1 MFRTPIYTY
10 LTSIKNLTLK
20 NSPLGLIAVCTIA
33 LSGCLE
39 DASSASSNDVAQLM
53 SDLNVAVLSENEIAL
68 ESIITKANRLPQT
81 DSSAKAKK
89 LILSTARAKLGKI
102 QYQSVSAETSQ
113 VIAKFQQAVRIANQ
127 ASLLR
132 SAANSMSN
140 TAEQGS
146 ENAVAAFQA
155 SMEQVKKSLNTQL
168 DQARGEIARLSL
180 ESKEATAT
188 AEALFNEANELLAEA
203 DGLDDVNGLKP
214 FKQGMR
220 VMRKSDRANLAANSS
235 EVESDIIAA
244 PQVNDASAQL
254 EAIASQL
261 NGIRHSMEL
270 LGSFKQASREGA
282 GQLRSFAD
290 TLDNECAAILTNATS
305 SASALQNRWTTAT
318 DYVSQSLS
326 ARGGRSTGS
335 KQSKA
340 AAASWN
346 LQTSWSLGQMQES
359 QVQFLAEECTSLT
372 NVIQAGIVTGTSK
385 WETLLASCQ
394 SQLDG
399 LTTAAITSYENAKSA
414 ARELGRDGEGS
425 SFQLDVRIAKLSGI
439 EAPEKTQVSNPS
451 TATGMGEGATSKSKE
466 SNGFS
471 TPQDLVAFMNDA
483 ASSTAI
489 DLTRIYETKT
499 TEHENMLGKL
509 QTLVNSGLKL
519 KNSIDS
525 TFGAGTSDSI
535 ALLSQG
541 IIPDTIDE
549 SEITMEGDTK
559 ATILLGAISVTLV
572 KTDRG
577 WLVDFESQ
585 VQAEGFD
592 QQKFAQIDKLSG
604 AFKKVQAQI
613 ESGEI
618 ADKNQIE
625 FAIMTS
631 MM

>member
-68 ESIITKANRLPQT
+68 QSIITKANRLPQT

-235 EVESDIIAA
+235 EV
-244 PQVNDASAQL
+244 
-254 EAIASQL
+254 
-261 NGIRHSMEL
+261 
-270 LGSFKQASREGA
+270 
-282 GQLRSFAD
+282 
-290 TLDNECAAILTNATS
+290 
-305 SASALQNRWTTAT
+305 
-318 DYVSQSLS
+318 
-326 ARGGRSTGS
+326 
-335 KQSKA
+335 
-340 AAASWN
+340 
-346 LQTSWSLGQMQES
+346 
-359 QVQFLAEECTSLT
+359 
-372 NVIQAGIVTGTSK
+372 
-385 WETLLASCQ
+385 
-394 SQLDG
+394 
-399 LTTAAITSYENAKSA
+399 
-414 ARELGRDGEGS
+414 
-425 SFQLDVRIAKLSGI
+425 
-439 EAPEKTQVSNPS
+439 
-451 TATGMGEGATSKSKE
+451 
-466 SNGFS
+466 
-471 TPQDLVAFMNDA
+471 
-483 ASSTAI
+483 
-489 DLTRIYETKT
+489 
-499 TEHENMLGKL
+499 
-509 QTLVNSGLKL
+509 
-519 KNSIDS
+519 
-525 TFGAGTSDSI
+525 
-535 ALLSQG
+535 
-541 IIPDTIDE
+541 
-549 SEITMEGDTK
+549 
-559 ATILLGAISVTLV
+559 
-572 KTDRG
+572 
-577 WLVDFESQ
+577 
-585 VQAEGFD
+585 
-592 QQKFAQIDKLSG
+592 
-604 AFKKVQAQI
+604 
-613 ESGEI
+613 
-618 ADKNQIE
+618 
-625 FAIMTS
+625 
-631 MM
+631 